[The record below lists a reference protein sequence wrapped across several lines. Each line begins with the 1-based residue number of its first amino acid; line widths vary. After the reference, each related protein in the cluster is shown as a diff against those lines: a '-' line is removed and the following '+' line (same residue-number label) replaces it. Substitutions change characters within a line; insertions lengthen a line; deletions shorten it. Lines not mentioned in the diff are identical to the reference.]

1 MKKLGTVAATMAALM
16 MAATPA
22 IAAAPQSPASKLS
35 VVNAAKRTGAPLASA
50 NRAEGESSWIWI
62 GLGAVAVIVGI
73 ILIAD
78 DDDEPSSP

>member
-1 MKKLGTVAATMAALM
+1 MKKLGTIAATIAAFT

-22 IAAAPQSPASKLS
+22 VAAQQAPASKLS
-35 VVNAAKRTGAPLASA
+35 VVNSAKRAGAPLANA
-50 NRAEGESSWIWI
+50 NRAEGDDSWIWI

-73 ILIAD
+73 ILLTD